1 MTLDVGPID
10 NRFARVY
17 CSFVYPKLRMK
28 FKDNYSAHK
37 LDEAGF
43 SWKNLIW
50 ALAENPW
57 KPVKIEIFGEYS
69 MILFNHME
77 QQKSDIDR
85 MVVTCFP
92 ENSQTFCPYV
102 FAQNLKSNFQ
112 LTAVINIRV
121 LLNHRGGASVL
132 NSATYICTLVGV
144 VVSKKYLI

>member
-1 MTLDVGPID
+1 
-10 NRFARVY
+10 
-17 CSFVYPKLRMK
+17 
-28 FKDNYSAHK
+28 
-37 LDEAGF
+37 
-43 SWKNLIW
+43 
-50 ALAENPW
+50 
-57 KPVKIEIFGEYS
+57 

-121 LLNHRGGASVL
+121 PLNHRGGG
-132 NSATYICTLVGV
+132 VGIKIRDIYMHLSRGCGV
-144 VVSKKYLI
+144 KKYLI